1 MRGSLRLVDDAHCSR
16 PGRFMD
22 FKTENVIKILL
33 SLSLHN
39 SHLNNFSKNLPIPLC
54 AATLAS
60 LNSASIYRQGLRAHT
75 KSTSDIRE
83 FQEFSA

>member
-33 SLSLHN
+33 SLSTILIWIIFRKIYPFH
-39 SHLNNFSKNLPIPLC
+39 FGLP
-54 AATLAS
+54 LAS

-75 KSTSDIRE
+75 KSTSDILE